1 MAGEI
6 HAGVNDHAQND
17 QDNHD
22 ADQNRLLHRAT
33 TAVSVKNDPILRN
46 LS

>member
-6 HAGVNDHAQND
+6 HAGVNDHAQNY
-17 QDNHD
+17 QDNDD
-22 ADQNRLLHRAT
+22 ADQDWFLHRVT